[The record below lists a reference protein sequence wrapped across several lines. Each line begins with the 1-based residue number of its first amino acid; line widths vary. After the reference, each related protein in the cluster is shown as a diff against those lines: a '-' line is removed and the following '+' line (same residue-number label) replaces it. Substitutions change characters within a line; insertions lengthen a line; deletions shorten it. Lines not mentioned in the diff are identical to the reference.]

1 LKGQRKK
8 TKSKRRLKKGACLS
22 PSRKYGLPI
31 KILLKKST
39 TTIKWILGPEHCRE
53 SLPKER
59 KNRAKKLHF
68 QAVGHAVELLMS
80 PRFANTD

>member
-8 TKSKRRLKKGACLS
+8 AKSRRPLKKGGCLS

-31 KILLKKST
+31 KTLLKKST
-39 TTIKWILGPEHCRE
+39 TMIKWILGPKHCRE
-53 SLPKER
+53 SLLKER

-80 PRFANTD
+80 PRFADTD